1 MKLKR
6 YKKNYTLFIILVLL
20 NTYFI
25 LERVGERLIHN
36 VENIIVND
44 IDKSVNSYLFTLFN
58 DTDMTSEEMLD
69 VIYLNMNSNGE
80 VISVEYR
87 FDLAYKYLD
96 AAMNNLY
103 NNLNDIEYKSIY
115 LKKKKD
121 IYYLPIGLSKRNLLF
136 DNFGFNV
143 PCKINVINKVDI
155 GFKTKVKD
163 YGVNNLLIELYLVVD
178 VDNDIIVPSIYKSF
192 GERYEIIVASKV
204 VIGKIPA
211 FYDGMIEQSSTIL
224 SS

>member
-69 VIYLNMNSNGE
+69 VIYLNMNSNNE

-96 AAMNNLY
+96 DAMNNLY
-103 NNLNDIEYKSIY
+103 NNLNDIEYESIY

-121 IYYLPIGLSKRNLLF
+121 IYYLPTGLSKRNLLF

-155 GFKTKVKD
+155 GFKTKVKN
-163 YGVNNLLIELYLVVD
+163 YGVNNLLVELYLVVD
-178 VDNDIIVPSIYKSF
+178 VDNDIILPSIYKSF
-192 GERYEIIVASKV
+192 GERYEIIVASKIV
-204 VIGKIPA
+204 MGKIPT
-211 FYDGMIEQSSTIL
+211 FYDGMIEESSTIL